1 MTHLNRLHTP
11 LSALALLAALG
22 AMGAMG
28 AARAADTAD
37 APAAHWV
44 ERNLDFTYM
53 GFTTKYSCDG
63 LEGDV
68 RELLLAL
75 GARKKD
81 LQIQS
86 AGCSRLEGVEPF
98 PGVRA
103 KFWVLE
109 PVTADEAAK
118 GGDSVVQA
126 TQWQTV
132 NLVGKG
138 DFRAEQGQCELLEQ
152 LKRQA
157 LPLFTSRNLNFHSAC
172 VPYDVTLGDIRFS
185 VDVLRVVPAPA
196 PTA

>member
-1 MTHLNRLHTP
+1 V
-11 LSALALLAALG
+11 
-22 AMGAMG
+22 G
-28 AARAADTAD
+28 AARAADTAG

-44 ERNLDFTYM
+44 ERKLDFTYM

-63 LEGDV
+63 LQDNV
-68 RELLLAL
+68 RDLLLTL

-81 LQIQS
+81 LQIQTV
-86 AGCSRLEGVEPF
+86 GCSRLEGVEPF
-98 PGVRA
+98 PGLTA

-109 PVTADEAAK
+109 PVSADEAAK
-118 GGDSVVQA
+118 GGASVVQA
-126 TQWQTV
+126 TRWQTV

-157 LPLFTSRNLNFHSAC
+157 LPLFTSRNLNFHSGC
-172 VPYDVTLGDIRFS
+172 VPYQVTLGDIRFS
-185 VDVLRVVPAPA
+185 VDVLRVAPAPA